1 MRLPHA
7 SSFDVL
13 RNRAL
18 QWYLAALLVFSAGI
32 AAAAWHYPGGYDWVY
47 TVATSLGSHE
57 RNPEGRAWMAGA
69 LCLSMVVLWPCV
81 AALEQ
86 RLRPSASGAGRLA
99 IGALRFALVCFALL
113 GAEGLLIRDLSKM
126 VFKGHELLALAGFL
140 GAYLGILTLLAH
152 LILRQRLYTL
162 PALLIASPLLAI
174 GITQLWLYFE
184 QRGLG
189 WVRPNWREM
198 GIPIWLSFA
207 FWQWLAIGFLWAGLG
222 LLVLAGS
229 RKWSASGSSAQE
241 RGRHARC
248 CGALS
253 RHRSHT
259 PQRGGSCSPK

>member
-7 SSFDVL
+7 SSFDAL
-13 RNRAL
+13 RDRAL
-18 QWYLAALLVFSAGI
+18 QWYLAALLVLSAGI
-32 AAAAWHYPGGYDWVY
+32 AAAVWHYPGGYDWVY
-47 TVATSLGSHE
+47 TVATALASHK

-69 LCLSMVVLWPCV
+69 LCLSMVVLAPCV

-99 IGALRFALVCFALL
+99 IGALRLALVCFALL
-113 GAEGLLIRDLSKM
+113 GAEGLVIRDLSKL
-126 VFKGHELLALAGFL
+126 VFKGHEFLALAGFL
-140 GAYLGILTLLAH
+140 SAYLGILTLLGQ
-152 LILRQRLYTL
+152 LILRQRLYAL

-222 LLVLAGS
+222 LVVLVGS
-229 RKWSASGSSAQE
+229 RKRSDARAAAKEQ
-241 RGRHARC
+241 GR
-248 CGALS
+248 S
-253 RHRSHT
+253 
-259 PQRGGSCSPK
+259 